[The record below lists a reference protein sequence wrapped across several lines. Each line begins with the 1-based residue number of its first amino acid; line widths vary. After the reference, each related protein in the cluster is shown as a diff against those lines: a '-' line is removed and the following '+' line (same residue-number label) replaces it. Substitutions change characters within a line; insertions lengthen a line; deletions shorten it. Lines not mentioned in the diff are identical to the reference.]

1 MISKTIII
9 AIVLLMFIA
18 MFLEI
23 KHPSLIA
30 FTALIIFFIL
40 GYITTPDIMRMVSNE
55 GVLTLA
61 LLFLITSVIER
72 TNVIDSLLQKILKKT
87 NSGKGA
93 LASITFPLIGM
104 SAFFNNTPIVIMM
117 VSSLQDWCN
126 KKNINAS
133 KLLLSVSYA
142 TIFGGMF
149 TIIGTSTNLVVHGWL
164 VEKELRGFTFFELAP
179 YAALGSIFG
188 VIYLLSIGYKLLPE
202 NKTTIENRYND
213 GRKFLYEA
221 EIKKDCVLINKTV
234 TSKEFQKLDGVY
246 LLKIIREKENISP
259 VNLTE
264 KIQEKDILVFTGT
277 LEGLEKIGEIK
288 NLLIKTSADIS
299 INSLETDDSKLIE
312 GVVSHD
318 ASMLHRKIK
327 YSDFRTK
334 YDASIVAVHRNNESI
349 NKNVGEV
356 IVKPGD
362 VLLMLAGE
370 RFEELAYKNNDFYTL
385 TNLPK
390 RKLLSRNQVILSI
403 SGFIAM
409 ITIVTLGIVSMF
421 EAALIL
427 TTLFLLFNL
436 FDKEKMRETM
446 HFQVLLLIVSSLGIG
461 FVIESSGTAD
471 LIANTIIHL
480 VAESFGVIGLLVSVY
495 LVTNILTEIVTNTA
509 AAVIV
514 LPIAIKIAEF
524 ISIEPT
530 MLAIVVAIAASA
542 SFSTPIGYQT
552 NLIVYGPGGYK
563 FSDYLKVGLPLNL
576 IFLVMTISTV
586 YFFI

>member
-9 AIVLLMFIA
+9 AIVLLMFVA
-18 MFLEI
+18 MIMEI
-23 KHPSLIA
+23 RHPSLIA

-40 GYITTPDIMRMVSNE
+40 GYISTLDIMRMVSNE

-72 TNVIDSLLQKILKKT
+72 TGVIDSLLQKILKKT
-87 NSGKGA
+87 KSEKGA
-93 LASITFPLIGM
+93 LASLTFPLVGM

-117 VSSLQDWCN
+117 ISSLQDWCN
-126 KKNINAS
+126 KRNINAS
-133 KLLLSVSYA
+133 KLLLPVSYA

-164 VEKELRGFTFFELAP
+164 VEKGLRGFSFFELAP
-179 YAALGSIFG
+179 YAALGAIFG
-188 VIYLLSIGYKLLPE
+188 VIYLLTIGYKLLPE
-202 NKTTIENRYND
+202 NETTIENRYNE
-213 GRKFLYEA
+213 GREFLYEA
-221 EIKKDCVLINKTV
+221 EIEKGCTLIDKTV
-234 TSKEFQKLDGVY
+234 TSREFQRLDGVY
-246 LLKIIREKENISP
+246 LLKIIREKEEISP
-259 VNLTE
+259 ISLLE
-264 KIQEKDILVFTGT
+264 KIKEKDILVFTGT
-277 LEGLEKIGEIK
+277 IEGLERIGKID
-288 NLLIKTSADIS
+288 NLLIKTGADIS
-299 INSLETDDSKLIE
+299 INSLESDDSKLIE

-318 ASMLHRKIK
+318 APMLHRKIK

-334 YDASIVAVHRNNESI
+334 YDASIVAVHRNNEAI
-349 NKNVGEV
+349 NKNIGEV

-362 VLLMLAGE
+362 VLLMLAGD

-385 TNLPK
+385 TSLPK
-390 RKLLSRNQVILSI
+390 RKMLSKKQVILSI
-403 SGFIAM
+403 SGFFAM
-409 ITIVTLGIVSMF
+409 IMTVTLGFLTMF

-427 TTLFLLFNL
+427 TTLFLLFNF
-436 FDKEKMRETM
+436 FDKEKMKDSM
-446 HFQVLLLIVSSLGIG
+446 HFEVLLLIVSSLGIG

-471 LIANTIIHL
+471 LIANSIISL

-509 AAVIV
+509 ASVIV
-514 LPIAIKIAEF
+514 LQIAIKIAEY

-586 YFFI
+586 YLFI